1 MRVSIIGAGHVGL
14 VTGACFAQRGH
25 EVLCADVDA
34 GRVESLRAGRLPFFE
49 PGLGPLAE
57 AGRTSGR
64 LRFCSRASE
73 AVEFGTVIFI
83 CVPTP
88 ADLDGRADLSSV
100 EAVTRE
106 IAASIRSYRLI
117 VEKSTVPVNTGE
129 RVRLLLAR
137 SAPPGAEFEV
147 ASNPEFLREGSA
159 VSDALNPDRIVI
171 GVESARAEG
180 LLRELYASFE
190 APMLITDTRSAE
202 MIKHASNSFLAFKIS
217 YINAVAAVCEKA
229 GANVSDVARGM
240 GMDRRIGCQFL
251 QPGIGYGGSCFP
263 KDVAAFGAIAEDLGY
278 DFGMLREVQRINGEA
293 QSRFLDK
300 VRSELLVV
308 EGKTVAA
315 LGLSFK
321 PNTDDLRESV
331 SVALARRIQELGAS
345 LRAYDPRAN
354 GHAKAMLPGATLCPS
369 AYDAARGADCAL
381 ILTEWEEFRSLD
393 LDRLRSVMARPSII
407 DGRNLLDPKEVRAR
421 GFVYRSVGRP

>member
-34 GRVESLRAGRLPFFE
+34 GRVEALRAGRLPFFE
-49 PGLGPLAE
+49 PGLAPLVE

-64 LRFCSRASE
+64 LRFCSRSSE
-73 AVEFGTVIFI
+73 AVEFGTIIFI

-129 RVRLLLAR
+129 RVRALLAR
-137 SAPPGAEFEV
+137 AAPPGAEFEV
-147 ASNPEFLREGSA
+147 ASNPEFLREGTA

-240 GMDRRIGCQFL
+240 GMDRRIGPQFL

-263 KDVAAFGAIAEDLGY
+263 KDVAAFGAIADDLGY
-278 DFGMLREVQRINGEA
+278 DFGLLREVQRINGEA

-300 VRSELLVV
+300 VRSELMVV

>member
-49 PGLGPLAE
+49 PGLAPLVE
-57 AGRTSGR
+57 AGRSSGR
-64 LRFCSRASE
+64 LRFSSRSCD

-88 ADLDGRADLSSV
+88 ADHDGRADLRSV

-106 IAASIRSYRLI
+106 IAGSIRSYRLI
-117 VEKSTVPVNTGE
+117 VEKSTVPVNTGD
-129 RVRLLLAR
+129 RVRSLLAR
-137 SAPPGAEFEV
+137 TAPPGAEFEV
-147 ASNPEFLREGSA
+147 ASNPEFLREGTA

-278 DFGMLREVQRINGEA
+278 DFGLLREVQRINGEA
-293 QSRFLDK
+293 QNRFLDK
-300 VRSELLVV
+300 VRAELSVV
-308 EGKTVAA
+308 QGKTVAA